1 MNKFCAILKPGGD
14 MTNEEVRRNYRIMV
28 KEHDPSRFPPQKRR
42 AKNIMLMEINEAYLL
57 LMSLPSELTT
67 EVRDDPFNGEI
78 GELTVQDHQ
87 KPDYTY
93 YKYAMHLFHKGMG
106 VFNGV
111 KTAQQTQQSPH
122 ETDGISVMQTA
133 IVALNFFKEAYKYF
147 YRLVVEYPGSMWCY
161 DANDKMNY
169 LDAMNQQYVHLLSN
183 MHR

>member
-1 MNKFCAILKPGGD
+1 M
-14 MTNEEVRRNYRIMV
+14 MV
-28 KEHDPSRFPPQKRR
+28 KEHDPGRFPPNRRR

-67 EVRDDPFNGEI
+67 AVRDDPFNGEI
-78 GELTVQDHQ
+78 GELAVQDHQ

-93 YKYAMHLFHKGMG
+93 YKYAMHLFHKGLG

-111 KTAQQTQQSPH
+111 KAGQQEQQNPYES
-122 ETDGISVMQTA
+122 DGQSTVQVA

-147 YRLVVEYPGSMWCY
+147 LRLVTEYPTSMWCY

-169 LDAMNQQYVHLLSN
+169 LDAMNQQYIRLLSN